1 MLYNSL
7 PWPSWRAELSPE
19 YTLFMPVNQRSRT
32 IYQNQVPALH
42 PQTDNNNNINS
53 NNSNNN
59 INNNSNPPNINPPN
73 QTILSNSN
81 SNPSSSIPS
90 PLTTSTMSVQN
101 NIELSTFSPINA
113 TNTITNNNNNNNG
126 GGSTSGRSSYIV
138 VSDIESRVNTPN
150 TNNDNA
156 STVANHS
163 PVSFFTRFFTTP
175 ANYQSI
181 SNNSSHH
188 NPLSTEGVERPSN
201 PPSSQDTLRIPL
213 TDASNPLHTTATSN
227 SGPSRRNTNNR

>member
-42 PQTDNNNNINS
+42 PQTENNNN
-53 NNSNNN
+53 NNN
-59 INNNSNPPNINPPN
+59 NNNNVNNTNPPNINPPN
-73 QTILSNSN
+73 QAIPSNSN

-90 PLTTSTMSVQN
+90 PLTTSTMSIQN
-101 NIELSTFSPINA
+101 NVELSTFSPINT
-113 TNTITNNNNNNNG
+113 TNTTNNNSNSNNG
-126 GGSTSGRSSYIV
+126 GGSNSGRSSYIV
-138 VSDIESRVNTPN
+138 VSDIESRMNTPN
-150 TNNDNA
+150 ANTDNTATAANN
-156 STVANHS
+156 S

-188 NPLSTEGVERPSN
+188 NPLNTEGVERPSN
-201 PPSSQDTLRIPL
+201 PTSSQDSLRIPL
-213 TDASNPLHTTATSN
+213 TDASNPLQSTATST